1 MSVFKKILF
10 PTSGSP
16 ISEKIAQTIVDKLVK
31 DAKDTEVTIVY
42 VLEVTPFHSSVSYQL
57 EEEGMDASQ
66 LALEEVKNILAKAT
80 KVFKENNVDYK
91 VRVELGEP
99 VKTILK
105 VAEETG
111 SDLMVVGYHGQSTL
125 SDYLFKGNITSE
137 LIDGAVCPIMVIK

>member
-1 MSVFKKILF
+1 MFKRILF

-16 ISEKIAQTIVDKLVK
+16 ISEKIAQTIVEKLVK
-31 DAKDTEVTIVY
+31 DAKGVEVTILY

-57 EEEGMDASQ
+57 KEKGIDASQ
-66 LALEEVKNILAKAT
+66 MALEDVKNILSKAT
-80 KVFKENNVDYK
+80 KVFKDNNVEYK

-105 VAEETG
+105 VAEEIN

-125 SDYLFKGNITSE
+125 SDYLFKGNITNE
-137 LIDGAVCPIMVIK
+137 LIDGATCPIMVVK